1 MNRRITPE
9 QIISLV
15 LIDYRIQFD
24 DGQSFK
30 SIIKDNKII
39 RNINA
44 RQQLAE
50 DIYRLFYKEELNN
63 PAVRPYTPMAI
74 RITKRLQ
81 KRHKSKLT

>member
-1 MNRRITPE
+1 MKKKRICPE

-15 LIDYRIQFD
+15 LVDYRIQFD

-30 SIIKDNKII
+30 SVIKNNKVIC
-39 RNINA
+39 NINA

-63 PAVRPYTPMAI
+63 PE
-74 RITKRLQ
+74 
-81 KRHKSKLT
+81 LT